1 MLVRETPLPMQP
13 KIFLS
18 QPNTKF
24 SHRWKMYFNSP
35 FKFIIRNIK
44 NDIAQLR
51 GRGVTT
57 FLQPFLYDTIFWG
70 QICMTS
76 FMNGPLMMCLKWN
89 FCSIFRARCRKV
101 SSSFSITSESSM
113 TSGEPGCSGDQK
125 YRRMRDLN
133 NLASRRCRQ
142 NRKQKLSTLST
153 EESRERE
160 KNEDLKMK
168 VRLLE
173 EQVKRVKDAI
183 LKSIVPGSN
192 PIVAVSNSTDIDDI
206 VRQKAADLL

>member
-1 MLVRETPLPMQP
+1 
-13 KIFLS
+13 
-18 QPNTKF
+18 
-24 SHRWKMYFNSP
+24 
-35 FKFIIRNIK
+35 
-44 NDIAQLR
+44 
-51 GRGVTT
+51 
-57 FLQPFLYDTIFWG
+57 
-70 QICMTS
+70 
-76 FMNGPLMMCLKWN
+76 
-89 FCSIFRARCRKV
+89 
-101 SSSFSITSESSM
+101 M

-160 KNEDLKMK
+160 KNDDLKMK

-183 LKSIVPGSN
+183 FKSIVPGSN
-192 PIVAVSNSTDIDDI
+192 PIFAVSNATDIDDI
-206 VRQKAADLL
+206 VRQRAADLL